1 MDGTDECRRILD
13 ELRKPK
19 GPPETLRLDDETTCS
34 RILRHRSGFP
44 PKIRAAI
51 RDARFASADPNDDHR
66 DDVLARPDLF
76 RQTVRT
82 AIEEFMYGPS
92 TEDSSN
98 SNSNDDVD
106 CTKEQLEVVLRSY
119 PHVLP
124 MGEKLP
130 PFFLWC
136 PLYRLIRCRERL
148 ETDDYR
154 ELLSVVAKLGIDL
167 GEFKEYQRNYIGMIC
182 LVEPTMRMLEQI
194 KRDPPREDLKEA
206 FSETYDEL
214 AAAMMETLLET
225 RVWMD
230 SRDVADFNLVSRL
243 VFQANKDDSIDSR
256 LRCLVDANPGQ
267 LTQCLRNCCTAQPND
282 DDDDD
287 DEHVRRFERVF
298 ALGMRR
304 YPDRLGRFGSLYGS
318 ACSRFG
324 TERIHRMVCDEVPGR
339 LSSPDSTRDPKML
352 VVAAASSGAA
362 NPPLS
367 RAVVYALLR
376 RDPVAVLVTE

>member
-130 PFFLWC
+130 PFFFVVSSL
-136 PLYRLIRCRERL
+136 PIDPMPRTIRNR
-148 ETDDYR
+148 
-154 ELLSVVAKLGIDL
+154 
-167 GEFKEYQRNYIGMIC
+167 
-182 LVEPTMRMLEQI
+182 
-194 KRDPPREDLKEA
+194 
-206 FSETYDEL
+206 
-214 AAAMMETLLET
+214 
-225 RVWMD
+225 
-230 SRDVADFNLVSRL
+230 
-243 VFQANKDDSIDSR
+243 
-256 LRCLVDANPGQ
+256 
-267 LTQCLRNCCTAQPND
+267 
-282 DDDDD
+282 
-287 DEHVRRFERVF
+287 
-298 ALGMRR
+298 
-304 YPDRLGRFGSLYGS
+304 
-318 ACSRFG
+318 
-324 TERIHRMVCDEVPGR
+324 
-339 LSSPDSTRDPKML
+339 
-352 VVAAASSGAA
+352 
-362 NPPLS
+362 
-367 RAVVYALLR
+367 
-376 RDPVAVLVTE
+376 